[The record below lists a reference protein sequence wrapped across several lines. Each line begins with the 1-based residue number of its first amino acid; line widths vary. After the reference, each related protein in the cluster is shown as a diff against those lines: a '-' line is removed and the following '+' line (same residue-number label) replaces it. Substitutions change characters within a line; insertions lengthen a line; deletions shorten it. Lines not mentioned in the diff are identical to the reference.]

1 MSRHAAVI
9 INLSLFLSFIRSSP
23 SSSSHPATRSNNKPE
38 ATSSHVTIIRV
49 DAQYHR
55 DVRGDNF
62 RCVQH
67 PPYHPPL
74 CLRGVSSIPLF
85 FHFRSVYARHIRAK
99 ERRSPPRFNLTS
111 RSRVARYGLPRS
123 RRARNFNPAAV
134 CRLDPDCPRASTSS
148 LLLVVVVVVVVT

>member
-9 INLSLFLSFIRSSP
+9 INLSLFLSFFRSSP

-38 ATSSHVTIIRV
+38 ATSSYVTIIRV

-55 DVRGDNF
+55 DVRGDNNF
-62 RCVQH
+62 RYVQH
-67 PPYHPPL
+67 PLIIHLSVFVAY
-74 CLRGVSSIPLF
+74 LRPLF

-99 ERRSPPRFNLTS
+99 ERRNPPRFNLTS
-111 RSRVARYGLPRS
+111 RSRVARHGLPRS
-123 RRARNFNPAAV
+123 RRARNFNSAVV